1 MKYLKRFNESLL
13 NDIRSKTDKS
23 LSDIHNKLGISKDN
37 KFCAQC
43 GTKLDKNDSFCGECG
58 TEQEQQ
64 NFEGKL
70 VLKLEGVGSKSEGVR
85 AYLETKD
92 GKYKLYRKG
101 TYAIG
106 DPYFKQFENKNVI
119 VFGELQKGTFIMVEK
134 IEIK

>member
-1 MKYLKRFNESLL
+1 MKYLKKFNESLL
-13 NDIRSKTDKS
+13 DDIRSKTDKS

-37 KFCAQC
+37 KFCSEC
-43 GTKLDKNDSFCGECG
+43 GTKFDKNDSFCGECG

-70 VLKLEGVGSKSEGVR
+70 VLKLEGVDSKSEGVR

-101 TYAIG
+101 T
-106 DPYFKQFENKNVI
+106 FKIQR
-119 VFGELQKGTFIMVEK
+119 
-134 IEIK
+134 

>member
-1 MKYLKRFNESLL
+1 MKYLKKFNESLL
-13 NDIRSKTDKS
+13 DDIRSKTDKS

-37 KFCAQC
+37 KFCSEC
-43 GTKLDKNDSFCGECG
+43 GTKFDKNDSFCGECG

-101 TYAIG
+101 TYGIG

>member
-70 VLKLEGVGSKSEGVR
+70 VLKLEGVGSKSEGAR

-101 TYAIG
+101 TYEIG